1 MKIKKLLSALA
12 GKREVVGVFISPRST
27 LELILIDIDTYNVIN
42 YKSVDFAYDITQ
54 RQITSMQLLESTVI
68 GLLEDMNIP
77 NSTPVVLSLPTILM
91 GHLTVPFDLEND
103 EIREAIVS
111 ESETNYIFK
120 KYDPVVSWYNIT
132 ANEKAETQYILYSS
146 FRKEEI
152 AQVESVF
159 KKIGSNLVAIDSS
172 YVSALRGLAATG
184 IITEDIEKGNI
195 YSVLIVAQNS
205 FVLIVLAGSKI
216 IEIQETPL
224 ALKSFN
230 QQDIYPT
237 LTNYCVEGTKGQFLD
252 HLIIVSES
260 DEVSAEILT
269 SYIDLECKKTFVETN
284 KYSNSPLF
292 YGNINFEGDKPSV
305 ISLETVGAALFGKSL
320 IPVSFNFMLNA
331 KAMAGFG
338 GTEFKLFGRVIAIST
353 PLINRVLIS
362 LTFITILLYGLIF
375 IGCSS
380 WDKSL
385 SLKIDEQNEKLRV
398 LTYERA
404 KIEKENEAFKRSDVS
419 QVVTTVYSNNEKIV
433 QSYNAISSVIPQK
446 LWINYVKLDKNLSS
460 LIKGRS
466 LNVDLIMQYY
476 QDLLFSAKFN
486 AFKVQSI
493 KIYNPNEQANNATMN
508 PPALNNV
515 TAGGSSLSSLFPG
528 GRFSSTSNS
537 APSLNMNQKMS
548 VSDLDQKD
556 KIYSFVFGDKVDS
569 ASPSSN

>member
-1 MKIKKLLSALA
+1 MKIKKLLSVLA

-54 RQITSMQLLESTVI
+54 RQITSMQLLESTII
-68 GLLEDMNIP
+68 GLLEDMNIS

-91 GHLTVPFDLEND
+91 GHLTVPFDLESD
-103 EIREAIVS
+103 EIKEAIVS
-111 ESETNYIFK
+111 DSETNYIFK

-152 AQVESVF
+152 AQIESVF

-172 YVSALRGLAATG
+172 YVSALRGLATTG

-237 LTNYCVEGTKGQFLD
+237 LTNYCLEGTKGQFLD
-252 HLIIVSES
+252 HLIVVSES
-260 DEVSAEILT
+260 DEVSAEILI
-269 SYIDLECKKTFVETN
+269 SYIDIECKKTFVETN
-284 KYSNSPLF
+284 KYSKSPLF

-305 ISLETVGAALFGKSL
+305 ISLEAVGAALFGKSL

-338 GTEFKLFGRVIAIST
+338 GTEFKLFGKVIAIST

-362 LTFITILLYGLIF
+362 LTFITIFLYGLIF

-398 LTYERA
+398 ITYERA

-419 QVVTTVYSNNEKIV
+419 QIVTTVYSDNEKIV
-433 QSYNAISSVIPQK
+433 QSYNAISSVIPQN
-446 LWINYVKLDKNLSS
+446 LWINYVRLDKNLSS

-493 KIYNPNEQANNATMN
+493 KIYNPNEQANNAAMSA
-508 PPALNNV
+508 PQLSNV
-515 TAGGSSLSSLFPG
+515 TAGGSSLSSLFQG
-528 GRFSSTSNS
+528 GRFSSPSSS
-537 APSLNMNQKMS
+537 APSLDMNQKMS

-569 ASPSSN
+569 ASPSGN